1 MKTRVVTCEKTP
13 DKWFSFNIFILSL
26 CTSRLKYLNITN
38 LCFSLSQI
46 TNFPNVVKVHYLSAK
61 SLKKMLRRWRPRT
74 FKSKAIDHLSLH
86 ILINNCFLI

>member
-61 SLKKMLRRWRPRT
+61 SLKKCSGGGALVLLKVRRLT
-74 FKSKAIDHLSLH
+74 TYLYTY
-86 ILINNCFLI
+86 